1 MCGIAGIVHFDATP
15 VDAERLR
22 AAAHSLRHRGPDH
35 LGVWIQRD
43 APRCDAPQHVGYA
56 AVRLAVQD
64 PRPQADQPLTDVE
77 GQVALAY
84 NGELYNGDELRP
96 RLQDAGWVF
105 RSTGDTEIVLAACA
119 TWGAAALARL
129 DGMWAL
135 AFFDARRGDGFIA
148 RDPFGIKPLLYSA
161 QPGSLR
167 FASELGGLEELGFSN
182 RRLDPSS
189 VMHHLLLGYIG
200 APKTIFG
207 GAKRMPPGHVLT
219 FSRHGAASPRPYF
232 DLARQVQ
239 DARAELSST
248 PYGEALTQLR
258 ARIARSVVRQR
269 VSDVPLGCCLSGG
282 VDSSIVATHLAEA
295 SSRPIETFSIGHAE
309 HAMFDESNYARL
321 VAERIGAAHHEWKL
335 TQREVIEAIPAVLDH
350 LSEPFGDRSIIPTTL
365 VSRLAR
371 RHVTVTLSGDGA
383 DELFGGYW
391 RYTAPAAL
399 RSFQRIP
406 AFLRN
411 GLILPM
417 LRRIGSAKSSPGANR
432 ARQFRKLLRAGGGD
446 ALARHLAWARILS
459 PEAECILLDPPT
471 VRDAEQAVLGTA
483 RQLSRPFAPPDDVD
497 SVLAFD
503 VRYGLPGDMLHK
515 VDTAS
520 MSCSLEVRV
529 PFLDPQVVAM
539 GLAIPFAWKVDR
551 GLRKRILVDA
561 YRGILPNAVL
571 DRAKQGFE
579 VPFGEYLR
587 GPLRDL
593 FGDVV
598 TAKAV
603 ESIGLLRFDG
613 IEQVLQD
620 HLHRRGEHGDLLFA
634 LLSLCWWARRT
645 SAVGT

>member
-35 LGVWIQRD
+35 LGVWIE
-43 APRCDAPQHVGYA
+43 CDAPHAAGLA

-64 PRPQADQPLTDVE
+64 PRPQADQPLTDLE
-77 GQVALAY
+77 GKVALAY

-96 RLQDAGWVF
+96 QLQDAGWVF
-105 RSTGDTEIVLAACA
+105 RSTGDTEIALAACA

-135 AFFDARRGDGFIA
+135 AFFDARRGEGFIA

-161 QPGSLR
+161 QPQSLR
-167 FASELGGLEELGFSN
+167 FASELSGLEELGFGD

-189 VMHHLLLGYIG
+189 VMHHLLLGYIAAPSTIYEG
-200 APKTIFG
+200 AN
-207 GAKRMPPGHVLT
+207 RLPPGHVLA
-219 FSRHGAASPRPYF
+219 FSRDGAAAPRPF
-232 DLARQVQ
+232 FNLAGHVQ
-239 DARAELSST
+239 EARAELSST
-248 PYGEALTQLR
+248 PYGTALTQLR

-269 VSDVPLGCCLSGG
+269 VSDVPLGCFLSGG

-309 HAMFDESNYARL
+309 HAAYDESNYARL
-321 VAERIGAAHHEWKL
+321 VAERIGAAHHEWRL
-335 TQREVIEAIPAVLDH
+335 TQREVIDAIPAVLDH
-350 LSEPFGDRSIIPTTL
+350 LSEPFGDSSIIPTTL

-371 RHVTVTLSGDGA
+371 RHVTVALSGDGA

-391 RYTAPAAL
+391 RYTAHAAL
-399 RSFQRIP
+399 RSYQRIP

-417 LRRIGSAKSSPGANR
+417 LRSIGSAKSSSGANR
-432 ARQFRKLLRAGGGD
+432 ARQFRKLLRAEGGD
-446 ALARHLAWARILS
+446 ALARHLAWARTLS
-459 PEAECILLDPPT
+459 PEAECILREPQ
-471 VRDAEQAVLGTA
+471 VRRIVEDAVLATA
-483 RQLSRPFAPPDDVD
+483 HQLAQPFASPDDLD
-497 SVLAFD
+497 AILAFD
-503 VRYGLPGDMLHK
+503 VQYGLPGDMLHK

-539 GLAIPFAWKVDR
+539 GLAMPFAWKVDR
-551 GLRKRILVDA
+551 GMRKRILVDA
-561 YRGILPNAVL
+561 YRGILPDAVL

-603 ESIGLLRFDG
+603 EAFGLLRFEG

-634 LLSLCWWARRT
+634 LLSLCWWARRK
-645 SAVGT
+645 SVPGR